1 MSSPESARDGGV
13 RVPGKRTRSRVMVI
27 GLDCAAPELV
37 FDRWLDDLPNL
48 KRLCRNGFYGPLR
61 SCDPPI
67 TVPAWSVMM
76 SSKSPG
82 TLGVYGFRNR
92 ADHSY
97 DRYSIANSLAI
108 KEDRVWDILSRS
120 GKRSI
125 VIGVPG
131 TYPPRPLNGFLIGD
145 FLTPDITC
153 NYTYPSELKDEIAS
167 LVGEY
172 VVDVRDFRSG
182 NKPKVLADI
191 YEMTR
196 KRFQV
201 ARHLLSNEEWDFFMM
216 VEMGVDRIHHAFW
229 DDMDPAHRLYAP
241 GNKFESAIHD
251 YYQEVDREIGSLLTF
266 ADDATVVLV
275 VSDHGAKRMD
285 GGICVNEWLIANGY
299 LSLAEEPAN
308 PVPLAKAKIDWSRTK
323 AWGDGGYYAR
333 VFLNV
338 AGREPNGTIAPEEY
352 ENIREEL
359 AAGLKTIPD
368 ENGREIGTKVF
379 RPEQLYREV
388 RGVAPDLIVYFG
400 DLYWRSVGTV
410 GGGQIHTFK
419 NDTGPDGANHA
430 ENGIFLLHPAGDGIP
445 GGRQIEGLRITD
457 IAPTILRLYG
467 LPVPQDMEGTAL
479 ACSFADSFGE
489 IDSSAAN
496 TDLAAPFTTLIAK

>member
-1 MSSPESARDGGV
+1 MMNEMFSAQSSRDVRNGASRKAR
-13 RVPGKRTRSRVMVI
+13 TRVMVI

-48 KRLCRNGFYGPLR
+48 KSLYQSGLHGLLR

-82 TLGVYGFRNR
+82 RLGVYGFRNR

-108 KEDRVWDILSRS
+108 KEDRLWDILSRS

-131 TYPPRPLNGFLIGD
+131 TYPPSPLNGLMVTD
-145 FLTPDITC
+145 FLTPDTTC
-153 NYTYPSELKDEIAS
+153 QYTHPPELKQEIERV
-167 LVGEY
+167 VGEY
-172 VVDVRDFRSG
+172 ILDVRDFRSG
-182 NKPKVLADI
+182 NKEKILADI

-196 KRFQV
+196 KRFQL
-201 ARHLLSNEEWDFFMM
+201 ARHLLAKEDWDFFMM
-216 VEMGVDRIHHAFW
+216 VEMGTDRIHHAFW
-229 DDMDPAHRLYAP
+229 DNMDPAHRFYAP

-251 YYQEVDREIGSLLTF
+251 YYREVDREIGELLAF
-266 ADDATVVLV
+266 ADQETAVLV

-285 GGICVNEWLIANGY
+285 GGICVNEWLLANGY
-299 LSLAEEPAN
+299 LTLTEKPSGAT
-308 PVPLAKAKIDWSRTK
+308 PLSKLKIDWSRTK

-338 AGREPNGTIAPEEY
+338 AGREPNGTIAPKDY
-352 ENIREEL
+352 EKVRDEL
-359 AAGLKTIPD
+359 SAGLKAIPD
-368 ENGREIGTKVF
+368 ENGNEIGTRVF
-379 RPEQLYREV
+379 RPEELYKEV

-400 DLYWRSVGTV
+400 SLYWRSVGTV
-410 GGGQIHTFK
+410 GGGKIHSFE

-430 ENGIFLLHPAGDGIP
+430 EDGIFLFRAANGGPP
-445 GGRQIEGLRITD
+445 GGRRIEQLRIVD
-457 IAPTILRLYG
+457 IAPMILQLFG
-467 LPVPQDMEGTAL
+467 LPVPADMEGKTVA
-479 ACSFADSFGE
+479 
-489 IDSSAAN
+489 SS
-496 TDLAAPFTTLIAK
+496 DLS

>member
-1 MSSPESARDGGV
+1 ML
-13 RVPGKRTRSRVMVI
+13 I

-37 FDRWLDDLPNL
+37 FDRWLNDLPNL
-48 KRLCRNGFYGPLR
+48 KCLCQNGVHGLLR

-82 TLGVYGFRNR
+82 RLGVYGFRNR

-97 DRYSIANSLAI
+97 DRYLIANSLAI

-131 TYPPRPLNGFLIGD
+131 TYPPQPLNGLLIGD
-145 FLTPDITC
+145 FLTPDISC
-153 NYTYPSELKDEIAS
+153 NYTHPAELKDEIARV
-167 LVGEY
+167 VGEY
-172 VVDVRDFRSG
+172 VLDVRDFRSG
-182 NKPKVLADI
+182 NKAKILADI

-201 ARHLLSNEEWDFFMM
+201 ARHLLAKEDWDFFMM

-229 DDMDPAHRLYAP
+229 DDMDPAHRFYQP
-241 GNKFESAIHD
+241 GNQFENAIHD
-251 YYQEVDREIGSLLTF
+251 YYQEVDDEIGKLLAF
-266 ADDATVVLV
+266 ADETTAVLV

-299 LSLAEEPAN
+299 LSLTEKPAS
-308 PVPLAKAKIDWSRTK
+308 PVPLSKAKVDWSRTK
-323 AWGDGGYYAR
+323 AWGDGGYYA
-333 VFLNV
+333 
-338 AGREPNGTIAPEEY
+338 
-352 ENIREEL
+352 
-359 AAGLKTIPD
+359 IPG
-368 ENGREIGTKVF
+368 ENGQKIGTQVF
-379 RPEQLYREV
+379 RPEELYKEV

-400 DLYWRSVGTV
+400 DLYWRSVGTI
-410 GGGQIHTFK
+410 GDGNIHTFK

-430 ENGIFLLHPAGDGIP
+430 ENGIFLFQPAGDGIP
-445 GGRQIEGLRITD
+445 GGRQIKGLRITD
-457 IAPTILRLYG
+457 IAPTILQLFG
-467 LPVPQDMEGTAL
+467 LPVPQGMEGTAL
-479 ACSFADSFGE
+479 TWSFAVSPSGQNL
-489 IDSSAAN
+489 SA
-496 TDLAAPFTTLIAK
+496 TISDQ